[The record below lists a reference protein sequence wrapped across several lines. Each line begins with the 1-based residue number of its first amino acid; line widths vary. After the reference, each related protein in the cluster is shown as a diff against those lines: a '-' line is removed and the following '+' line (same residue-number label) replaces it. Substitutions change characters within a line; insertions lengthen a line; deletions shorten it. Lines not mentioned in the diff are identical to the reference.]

1 MLAFGLGMLSLVL
14 ISHSHLSAVPQLR
27 HAQRG
32 HGRRYHLRT
41 ALEFDTVSQSHML
54 CNTEKCQLPTTVTIH
69 AYVGAMPFTC
79 VSCRS
84 RKTCLG
90 RMPCSQR

>member
-41 ALEFDTVSQSHML
+41 ALEFDTVS
-54 CNTEKCQLPTTVTIH
+54 
-69 AYVGAMPFTC
+69 
-79 VSCRS
+79 
-84 RKTCLG
+84 
-90 RMPCSQR
+90 